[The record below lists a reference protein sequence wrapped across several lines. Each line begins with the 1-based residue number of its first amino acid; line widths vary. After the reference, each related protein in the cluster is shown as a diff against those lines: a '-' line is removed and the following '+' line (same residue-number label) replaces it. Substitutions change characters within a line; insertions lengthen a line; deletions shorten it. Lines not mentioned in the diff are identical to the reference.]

1 LLRNIAQEV
10 ERLKARLDFQKFF
23 FQRCRDRGNDLWAIT
38 YPMMH
43 RKTSKDWD
51 DMMSLMVE
59 AHNLAG
65 SMFGGPYEWS
75 FTFHE
80 VGTLFQ
86 QSVMT
91 NNDPFLHDFLPV
103 ELERRRAVVRLGVS
117 PLVGFRTYKNAAMEA
132 SNVNRAIVLTKW
144 PQF

>member
-1 LLRNIAQEV
+1 
-10 ERLKARLDFQKFF
+10 
-23 FQRCRDRGNDLWAIT
+23 
-38 YPMMH
+38 
-43 RKTSKDWD
+43 
-51 DMMSLMVE
+51 MSLMVE

-65 SMFGGPYEWS
+65 SMLGGPYEWS

-86 QSVMT
+86 QNMMT
-91 NNDPFLHDFLPV
+91 NNDPFLRDFLPA
-103 ELERRRAVVRLGVS
+103 ELERRGAVVRLGVS
-117 PLVGFRTYKNAAMEA
+117 PLVGFRTYKNAVMDA

>member
-10 ERLKARLDFQKFF
+10 DRLKARPDFQKFF

-43 RKTSKDWD
+43 RKTSKAWD

-65 SMFGGPYEWS
+65 SMLGGPFEWS

-80 VGTLFQ
+80 VGAPFQ
-86 QSVMT
+86 QNMMT
-91 NNDPFLHDFLPV
+91 NKDPFLRDFLPA
-103 ELERRRAVVRLGVS
+103 ELERRGAVVRLGVS
-117 PLVGFRTYKNAAMEA
+117 PLVGFRTYKNAAMQA